1 MPPVDRRRIRGPEES
16 HSPYHFATEES
27 MKCLGTGNRLVDDS
41 QRGPL
46 DMRRIFARCGLISQA
61 KGSAYIEAGN
71 SKLICSVYGPR
82 ETERRDETDM
92 KSGRLV
98 TDMRFA
104 PFACRKRGA
113 WVQGNEEKDL
123 SQGLLESLRP
133 GVCLHKYPRCQID
146 VCVMVL
152 ESDGPALAHAVTC
165 ASLALAD
172 AGIEMYDLV
181 LGCTVRHIGN
191 TQLLDPT
198 FAEVQDDQSGA
209 SVDSQGTVTLSL
221 MPNMNQVSG
230 LQSDGVMEQE
240 SIKAAVQACI
250 EGCFKLYPAIQHT
263 LLKTIRKKPPPSE
276 N

>member
-1 MPPVDRRRIRGPEES
+1 MPVDRRRIRGPDES
-16 HSPYHFATEES
+16 HSPYHFISNES
-27 MKCLGTGNRLVDDS
+27 LKSLASGDRRLDES
-41 QRGPL
+41 QRGPSDL
-46 DMRRIFARCGLISQA
+46 RPIFARCGLISQA

-71 SKLICSVYGPR
+71 TKIICSVYGPR
-82 ETERRDETDM
+82 EADRRDETDM

-98 TDMRFA
+98 ADMRFA
-104 PFACRKRGA
+104 PFACHKRGA
-113 WVQGNEEKDL
+113 WVQGNEEKDM

-133 GVCLHKYPRCQID
+133 GVCLHKYPRSQID

-152 ESDGPALAHAVTC
+152 ESDGPALSHAVTC

-181 LGCTVRHIGN
+181 LGCTVRHTGT

-198 FAEVQDDQSGA
+198 LAEVQDDKNGGFVENQG
-209 SVDSQGTVTLSL
+209 SVTVSL

-240 SIKAAVQACI
+240 SLKAAVQACI
-250 EGCFKLYPAIQHT
+250 EGCYKLYPVIQQT
-263 LLKTIRKKPPPSE
+263 LLKTVRKKAPPSE
-276 N
+276 S

>member
-1 MPPVDRRRIRGPEES
+1 MPVDRRRIRGPDES
-16 HSPYHFATEES
+16 QSPYHFISKES
-27 MKCLGTGNRLVDDS
+27 QKCLASGDRRSDDS

-46 DMRRIFARCGLISQA
+46 DIRPIFARCGLNSQA

-71 SKLICSVYGPR
+71 TKIICSVYGPR
-82 ETERRDETDM
+82 ETERKDETDM

-98 TDMRFA
+98 ADMRFA
-104 PFACRKRGA
+104 PFACHKRGA

-123 SQGLLESLRP
+123 SLGLLESLRP
-133 GVCLHKYPRCQID
+133 GVCLHKYPRSQID

-152 ESDGPALAHAVTC
+152 ESDGPALSHAVTC

-172 AGIEMYDLV
+172 AGIEMYDMV
-181 LGCTVRHIGN
+181 LGCTVRHTGT

-198 FAEVQDDQSGA
+198 FSEVQDDQDG
-209 SVDSQGTVTLSL
+209 VFVENQGSVTLSL

-240 SIKAAVQACI
+240 SLKAAVQACI
-250 EGCFKLYPAIQHT
+250 EGCYKLYPVIQHT
-263 LLKTIRKKPPPSE
+263 LLKTVRKNAPPSE